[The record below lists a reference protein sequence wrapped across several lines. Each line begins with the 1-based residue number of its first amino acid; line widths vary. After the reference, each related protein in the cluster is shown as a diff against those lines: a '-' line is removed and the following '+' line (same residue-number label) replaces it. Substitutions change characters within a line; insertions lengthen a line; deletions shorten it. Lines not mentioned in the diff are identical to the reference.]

1 MKTSG
6 YFFLAGVLFFI
17 PIGIVYGF
25 MTSFEEWVGFPALVL
40 LGLMTGMIGY
50 YFNKHAKLSDNLP
63 EDDTEGEIAERA
75 GIYGQFTPWS
85 WWPLMLGVGVAIG
98 FAGLAIGWWVFYL
111 GLGAVAVGVL
121 GWAFELNR
129 GSYRH

>member
-25 MTSFEEWVGFPALVL
+25 MTSLEEWVGFPALVL

-75 GIYGQFTPWS
+75 GIYGQFLS
-85 WWPLMLGVGVAIG
+85 LIH
-98 FAGLAIGWWVFYL
+98 I
-111 GLGAVAVGVL
+111 
-121 GWAFELNR
+121 
-129 GSYRH
+129 